1 MEKTEGKTAFITGG
15 ASGIGLGIAKAC
27 VRHGMK
33 VVITDVR
40 QHALDEAMSYF
51 KKNGFPVHGIQL
63 DVTDREAYVR
73 AADEAEEVLGKI
85 HVLINNAGVG
95 TVGGGFTQNAT
106 FKDWD
111 FVLGV
116 NLGGVINGIVII
128 LPRILAHGEGGHVV
142 ATSSTNGLFA
152 MRGNGV
158 YNTSKFAVTGLM
170 ESLASDLCGT
180 NVGVSLFCPGL
191 VSSNLGVSTWEV
203 RPDHLKNEGEQP
215 PLPPKYKFVNV
226 GMDPEEVGERVLQ
239 GIKRNDLFIFTHPEF
254 KEGVRVRNEAL
265 LRAFPNEPVDERRR
279 LVIRMGNS
287 TVLYNP
293 IYEMQTTP
301 GPLNWPKNSR

>member
-1 MEKTEGKTAFITGG
+1 MKKTEGKTAFITGG

-63 DVTDREAYVR
+63 DVTDREAYAR
-73 AADEAEEVLGKI
+73 AADEAEEVFGKI

-95 TVGGGFTQNAT
+95 TVVGFTQNAT

-116 NLGGVINGIVII
+116 NLGGVINGIVIV
-128 LPRILAHGEGGHVV
+128 LPRILAHGEEGHVV
-142 ATSSTNGLFA
+142 ATSSTNGIFA
-152 MRGNGV
+152 MRGNGL

-180 NVGVSLFCPGL
+180 NVGVSVFCPGL
-191 VSSNLGVSTWEV
+191 VNSNLGVSTWEV
-203 RPDHLKNEGEQP
+203 RPDHLKNEGEQLP
-215 PLPPKYKFVNV
+215 PPPKYKFVSV
-226 GMDPEEVGERVLQ
+226 GMDPDEVGERVLQ
-239 GIKRNDLFIFTHPEF
+239 GIKRNDLYIFTHPEF
-254 KEGVRVRNEAL
+254 KDGVRVRNEAL
-265 LRAFPNEPVDERRR
+265 LRAFPNEPVDE
-279 LVIRMGNS
+279 
-287 TVLYNP
+287 
-293 IYEMQTTP
+293 
-301 GPLNWPKNSR
+301 